1 MTSKKI
7 SNSTL
12 LGKKPFL
19 LFVTCI
25 DLSSEMA
32 VSKAENP
39 NILELFTLKISSYL
53 KRYYPPPL
61 PHPYVT
67 DCLSKLTMTHHLPGT
82 VLSCTYFDFYLRSSV
97 S

>member
-19 LFVTCI
+19 LYVTCI

-53 KRYYPPPL
+53 KRYYPPPSPTL
-61 PHPYVT
+61 
-67 DCLSKLTMTHHLPGT
+67 M
-82 VLSCTYFDFYLRSSV
+82 
-97 S
+97 